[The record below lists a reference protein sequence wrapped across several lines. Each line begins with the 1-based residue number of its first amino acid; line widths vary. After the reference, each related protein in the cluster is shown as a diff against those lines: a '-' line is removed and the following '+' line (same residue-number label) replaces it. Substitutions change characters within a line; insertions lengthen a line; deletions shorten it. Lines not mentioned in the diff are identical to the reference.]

1 MEREREGVGGGRT
14 DREEYAEERGRK
26 DEEYGVERG
35 GGEGNG
41 EVVGR
46 GWRGGGGVKGVVGD
60 GWWRRVG
67 KEGRHSRRR
76 WGGRGVMGGSEE
88 GG

>member
-1 MEREREGVGGGRT
+1 MLEREREGVGGGSM

-26 DEEYGVERG
+26 DEEYGVESG

-46 GWRGGGGVKGVVGD
+46 GWRGGGGVKGVVL
-60 GWWRRVG
+60 
-67 KEGRHSRRR
+67 
-76 WGGRGVMGGSEE
+76 
-88 GG
+88 